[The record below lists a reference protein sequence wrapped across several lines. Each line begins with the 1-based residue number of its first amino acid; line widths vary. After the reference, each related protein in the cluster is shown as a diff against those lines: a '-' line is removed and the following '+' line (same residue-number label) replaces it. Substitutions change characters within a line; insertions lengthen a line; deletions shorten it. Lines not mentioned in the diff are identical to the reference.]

1 MFRHD
6 PVIGYRFVP
15 NIKGRVRHEG
25 GGYLVRANREGFRND
40 REFAKQ
46 RPNGQRRILVFG
58 DSNTAGDGV
67 SNGKRFSDAIEQQ
80 LAATEVYNFGLPSS
94 GTDQQYLAYR
104 EVGAALEHDMV
115 LLCPMVDNI
124 RRNLQEA
131 RIIQSSMAGGYA
143 ELPKPYFALGDT
155 GIELRNVPVPKGH
168 KPVEAPDCVDTP
180 PQGLRS
186 FARLAM
192 EKADSHVP
200 GLRSW
205 SQRVRRLALP
215 ADYNDPASDGWRIM
229 DGILR
234 QWIAE
239 AQAPVVL
246 APIPTFEHIFG
257 NLRAEPYRT
266 RFAELAA
273 DTGVEFLDILPGLR
287 AASMDERRAMRFP
300 TDEHPTVA
308 GHQAIADQMI
318 PALEAA
324 LSSENRT
331 SA

>member
-1 MFRHD
+1 MPH
-6 PVIGYRFVP
+6 
-15 NIKGRVRHEG
+15 IKGRVRHEG
-25 GGYLVRANREGFRND
+25 GGYLVRANGAGFRND
-40 REFAKQ
+40 REFKAA
-46 RPNGQRRILVFG
+46 RTGGTRRVLVFG

-67 SNGKRFSDAIEQQ
+67 SNGKRFSDVIEQR
-80 LAATEVYNFGLPSS
+80 LADTEVYNFGLPSS

-104 EVGAALEHDMV
+104 EVGAELEHDLL

-124 RRNLQEA
+124 RRNLQES
-131 RIIQSSMAGGYA
+131 RVIQSSMAGGYA
-143 ELPKPYFALGDT
+143 LLPKPYFALEG
-155 GIELRNVPVPKGH
+155 GKVVLKNVPVPKGH
-168 KPVEAPDCVDTP
+168 KPVEAPDETDAP
-180 PQGLRS
+180 PQGIRS
-186 FARLAM
+186 FARKAM
-192 EKADSHVP
+192 EKADKQVP

-215 ADYNDPASDGWRIM
+215 AEYNDPDSDGWRIM
-229 DGILR
+229 EGILR

-239 AQAPVVL
+239 AKAPVVL

-273 DTGVEFLDILPGLR
+273 DTGVTFLDILPGLR
-287 AASMDERRAMRFP
+287 AASMDERRGMRFP

-308 GHQAIADQMI
+308 GHMAIADQMI
-318 PALEAA
+318 PALETM
-324 LSSENRT
+324 LESDNRT